1 MAELLQ
7 ERTVKDIVQRKKTL
21 LARGV
26 EKDNPEWV
34 KLSQL
39 QMELSK
45 ASEPAYRE
53 SLRQTGSRGPGS
65 FHLRAASKNDSR
77 EETQMNKIYER
88 ISKILKEAISNGNDN
103 GPSAEEVSNERNPS
117 AGKVS
122 NERNPSAGK
131 VSGEGSQKEGALA
144 KYLKKNPRKPPEA
157 NEEVEIKKNFP
168 HENPTLGNPPKK
180 TPPLTR
186 KERRKMNA
194 IITAQ
199 HTGLIAQHLINL
211 PKKK

>member
-7 ERTVKDIVQRKKTL
+7 ERTVEDIVQRKKTL

-45 ASEPAYRE
+45 ASEPAYRK
-53 SLRQTGSRGPGS
+53 SLQQTGSRGPGS
-65 FHLRAASKNDSR
+65 SHLRAASKNDSR

-88 ISKILKEAISNGNDN
+88 ISKILREAISNGNDN

-117 AGKVS
+117 A
-122 NERNPSAGK
+122 EEI
-131 VSGEGSQKEGALA
+131 SGEGPPKPQRVKDLA
-144 KYLKKNPRKPPEA
+144 KYLKKNPKKPPEA

-168 HENPTLGNPPKK
+168 HEDPTLGNPPKK
-180 TPPLTR
+180 TTPLTR
-186 KERRKMNA
+186 KERQKMKA
-194 IITAQ
+194 VIAAQ
-199 HTGLIAQHLINL
+199 RAGLEIAQHQSE
-211 PKKK
+211 KK